1 MTPGLGS
8 ERGAVQNPLISYAE
22 EIGWS
27 YLSPDEALNLR
38 RGAGG
43 WLLYP
48 VLHEKLIVLNPGVVD
63 DKNADALIAR
73 IESVRCS
80 IEGNFEI
87 LKWLRGEHSVH
98 SEDDKRRRNVA
109 TVDFD
114 HPANNVFHVTD
125 EWEYTNGQKGNR
137 PDIVFLINGIPVAI
151 AETKSAKY
159 ADGIDRAVVQLRR
172 YHEET
177 PELMAAPQVFEAT
190 QLLDFYYG
198 VTWNLER
205 KNIFNWKEEEPGN
218 FEAKVK
224 RFFSRE
230 RFLKLL
236 QDWIIFFTKDDELR
250 KIILRQHQTRAVE
263 KIVER
268 ALDPV
273 KKTGLIW
280 HTQGSGKTFTMI
292 TAARRLLEN
301 EAFGKPTV
309 LMLVDR
315 NELEGQLSGW
325 ITSVLG
331 EGKAEVVQNKK
342 HLRDILRSDY
352 RGLIVSMI
360 HKFEKTD
367 KELCTRDNVF
377 VLVDEAHRSTS
388 GDLGN
393 YLQAAL
399 PKATFLGFTG
409 TPIDRIAYGKGTFKV
424 FGKDDPQGYL
434 DKYSIKESIEDGTTL
449 ELHYALAPNE
459 IRVPGD
465 MLEKEFFALAETEG
479 ISDIEELN
487 RILDRAVTLKA
498 FLKSKD
504 RVHKVAQFVAE
515 HFKTTVEPLGYKA
528 FLVGVDREA
537 CALYKKEL
545 DRLLPE
551 SYSRVVYTS
560 QHNDSP
566 TIAKFKL
573 KEDEEKRV
581 RKAFTKPGEN
591 PKILI
596 VTEKLLTGFD
606 APILYCMYL
615 DKPMRDHALLQAIA
629 RVNRPFESEGIKKPA
644 GFVLDFVG
652 IFERLEK
659 ALSFDS
665 DVVQSVIKNLDVLK
679 TRFVQMMK
687 EESQPYLVFC
697 RGRMDDKAV
706 ERAVEA
712 LADKAKR
719 DKFFEFFKALE
730 NLYEI
735 ISPDPMLR
743 DFMDDYARL
752 CRLYQVIRA
761 AVSPRRGLYLDLM
774 KKTEGIVRERAEA
787 LGLCAITH
795 TVKINEATLDAL
807 KKKQAPPAAKVMN
820 LARILEELVRTQGD
834 RQPFLIPIGER
845 VETIVKNYDDR
856 QLTTE
861 QALQELEKLL
871 KEYEGAKRR
880 ADKSGL
886 SPEAFAVFWLLD
898 RAGAAQAEAV
908 ARQTDVLF
916 AERFPHFADNAA
928 DLRQLKAE
936 LYKLLRPVVGIE
948 RMKTMADQIQ
958 KVYET

>member
-1 MTPGLGS
+1 MTPGMGG
-8 ERGAVQNPLISYAE
+8 ERTAVQDPVLAYCQ

-27 YLSPDEALNLR
+27 YLAPDEALSLR

-48 VLHEKLIVLNPGVVD
+48 VLREKLIALNPGVVD
-63 DKNADALIAR
+63 ENNADDIIGR
-73 IESVRCS
+73 IESVRCN
-80 IEGNFEI
+80 IEGNAEV
-87 LKWLRGEHSVH
+87 LKWLRGEHSAQ
-98 SEDDKRRRNVA
+98 SEGEKRKRNVA
-109 TVDFD
+109 VIDFD
-114 HPANNVFHVTD
+114 QPANNVFHVTD

-137 PDIVFLINGIPVAI
+137 ADIVFLINGIPVAI
-151 AETKSAKY
+151 AETKSARF

-198 VTWNLER
+198 VTWDLDR

-224 RFFSRE
+224 RFFGRE

-236 QDWIIFFTKDDELR
+236 RDWIIFFLKDDEL
-250 KIILRQHQTRAVE
+250 KKVVLRQHQSRAVE
-263 KIVER
+263 KVVER
-268 ALDPV
+268 ALDSV

-280 HTQGSGKTFTMI
+280 HTQGSGKI

-301 EAFGKPTV
+301 RAFGKPTV

-331 EGKAEVVQNKK
+331 EGKAEVVQTKK
-342 HLRDILRSDY
+342 HLRELLRTDY
-352 RGLIVSMI
+352 RGLVVTMI
-360 HKFEKTD
+360 HKFD
-367 KELCTRDNVF
+367 KADKDLCARDNIF

-399 PKATFLGFTG
+399 PRATFIGFTG
-409 TPIDRIAYGKGTFKV
+409 TPIDKIAYGKGTFKV

-434 DKYSIKESIEDGTTL
+434 DKYPIKESIEDGTTL

-459 IRVPGD
+459 IRVPQET
-465 MLEKEFFALAETEG
+465 LEEEFFALAETEG

-487 RILDRAVTLKA
+487 HVLDGAVKLKA
-498 FLKSKD
+498 FLKAKD
-504 RVHKVAQFVAE
+504 RVRQVARFVAE
-515 HFKTTVEPLGYKA
+515 HFRQNVEPLGYKA

-537 CALYKKEL
+537 CALYKTEL
-545 DRLLPE
+545 NKLLPAD
-551 SYSRVVYTS
+551 YSTVVYTS
-560 QHNDSP
+560 RHNDARL
-566 TIAKFKL
+566 TAQFKL

-581 RKAFTKPGEN
+581 RKAFTKPGEK

-615 DKPMRDHALLQAIA
+615 DKPMRDHTLLQAIA
-629 RVNRPFESEGIKKPA
+629 RVNRPYEADDIRKPA
-644 GFVLDFVG
+644 GLVVDFVG

-679 TRFVQMMK
+679 ARFVQMMK
-687 EESQPYLVFC
+687 AEAPPYLAFC

-706 ERAVEA
+706 ERAVNA
-712 LADKAKR
+712 LAEKARR
-719 DKFFEFFKALE
+719 DEFFGFFKTLE
-730 NLYEI
+730 TFYEI

-743 DFMDDYARL
+743 DYMDDYARL
-752 CRLYQVIRA
+752 CRLYQVVRA
-761 AVSPRRGLYLDLM
+761 AVNPRRGLYFDLM
-774 KKTEGIVRERAEA
+774 KKTELIVRDRARA
-787 LGLCAITH
+787 LGFDDLTA
-795 TVKINEATLDAL
+795 VFKINEAALDAL
-807 KKKQAPPAAKVMN
+807 KKKQTPPATKIIN
-820 LARILEELVRTQGD
+820 LARILEGLGQTQGD
-834 RQPFLIPIGER
+834 LQPFLIPIGER
-845 VETIVKNYDDR
+845 AEAIRKSYED
-856 QLTTE
+856 QQMTTE
-861 QALQELEKLL
+861 EALKELEALQ
-871 KEYEGAKRR
+871 KEYEGAKRQ
-880 ADKSGL
+880 AQTSGL

-898 RAGAAQAEAV
+898 RADAAKAEAV
-908 ARQTDVLF
+908 ARQADSLF
-916 AERFPHFADNAA
+916 AERFPHFADNAG
-928 DLRQLKAE
+928 DMRQLKAE
-936 LYKLLRPVVGIE
+936 LYKLLRPVVGLE
-948 RMKTMADQIQ
+948 RMKGMAEQII
-958 KVYET
+958 KLRKK